1 MQQWENLGAEVGQD
15 VAQSGPPGRSVGP
28 RSDRP
33 QQPGL
38 DQQLQVMAH
47 RRGGDLVVLHE
58 GDVAGGERLVTDRE
72 RAQGTDPQRVG
83 QDPEGAGVEALRS
96 TGATFVVARR
106 VPAEVAK
113 HGWRE
118 LGVGTDWYGLAL
130 RQ

>member
-1 MQQWENLGAEVGQD
+1 MSNGTCAALWRGSRCSGVQQWENLGAEVGQD

-28 RSDRP
+28 WSDRP

-58 GDVAGGERLVTDRE
+58 GDVARGERLVTDRE

-83 QDPEGAGVEALRS
+83 QDPKGPSEFRVSVRS
-96 TGATFVVARR
+96 V
-106 VPAEVAK
+106 VPALLQH
-113 HGWRE
+113 HG
-118 LGVGTDWYGLAL
+118 
-130 RQ
+130 